1 MSPRPNGAKF
11 SERRSG
17 VPSLSSEKSKR
28 QDAAS
33 TPQTALKLAPFSS
46 RHRPVWL
53 ARILAAAVL
62 CLLALPASA
71 QQAGARAPAGVVNPT
86 QPTQPNMPTVP
97 VVAPGAT
104 ASAASL
110 VNLQIGGGNDRQ
122 NFSTAIQIVF
132 VMTLLTLAPSLVM
145 LMTSFTRIVI
155 VLAFIRTALGV
166 PSAPANQLLIG
177 IALILTFFI
186 MSPVAD
192 RVYNESIAPYQAG
205 QIDSTAAM
213 ERGVQPIKK
222 FMLSHVRSTELDFF
236 IGLSKAGQVTP
247 EDVPLSCV
255 VPAFVLSELRTAFQ
269 MGFLIFIPFMV
280 IDFLVGSVLMAMGM
294 MMMPPTMVSMP
305 LKLLLFVL
313 VDGWMLVVKSLLQSF
328 GL

>member
-1 MSPRPNGAKF
+1 MTR
-11 SERRSG
+11 
-17 VPSLSSEKSKR
+17 
-28 QDAAS
+28 
-33 TPQTALKLAPFSS
+33 TPLTS
-46 RHRPVWL
+46 
-53 ARILAAAVL
+53 ARLAAAIF
-62 CLLALPASA
+62 CFLLAVLPASA
-71 QQAGARAPAGVVNPT
+71 QRAASGQRTAAAPSAPSAPV
-86 QPTQPNMPTVP
+86 
-97 VVAPGAT
+97 VVAPVAPTMPTMPTGAPG
-104 ASAASL
+104 ASASSL
-110 VNLQIGGGNDRQ
+110 VNLQIGSGNERQ

-155 VLAFIRTALGV
+155 VLAFVRTALGV
-166 PSAPANQLLIG
+166 PTAPANQLLIG

-186 MSPVAD
+186 MSPVVD
-192 RVYNESIAPYQAG
+192 RVYNEAIVPYQAG
-205 QIDSTAAM
+205 QIDSSTAM
-213 ERGVQPIKK
+213 EKGTQPIKK
-222 FMLSHVRSTELDFF
+222 FMLSHVRATELDFF
-236 IGLSKAGQVTP
+236 IGLSTSGAVAP
-247 EDVPLSCV
+247 DAIPFLSV

-313 VDGWMLVVKSLLQSF
+313 VDGWVLVVRSLLQSF